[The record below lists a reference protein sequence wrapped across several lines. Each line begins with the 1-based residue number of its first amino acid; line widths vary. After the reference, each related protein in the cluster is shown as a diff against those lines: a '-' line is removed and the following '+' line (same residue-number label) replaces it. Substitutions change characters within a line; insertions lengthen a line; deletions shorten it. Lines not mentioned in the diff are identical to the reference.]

1 MKAAEQ
7 LPAIDTQPVVT
18 VEQYAAALRA
28 EIVKWTEAQKLRCAR
43 HDDTDKGIAANCCV
57 CWRNSGLDIAIGFAR
72 GQHGPTPE
80 AVAERL
86 RRGGA

>member
-7 LPAIDTQPVVT
+7 LPAVDARPVVT

-28 EIVKWTEAQKLRCAR
+28 EIVKWTEAQKLQCAR
-43 HDDTDKGIAANCCV
+43 HDDTDRGIAANCCV
-57 CWRNSGLDIAIGFAR
+57 CWRNSGLNIAIGFAR
-72 GQHGPTPE
+72 GDLGATAL

-86 RRGGA
+86 QRGGA